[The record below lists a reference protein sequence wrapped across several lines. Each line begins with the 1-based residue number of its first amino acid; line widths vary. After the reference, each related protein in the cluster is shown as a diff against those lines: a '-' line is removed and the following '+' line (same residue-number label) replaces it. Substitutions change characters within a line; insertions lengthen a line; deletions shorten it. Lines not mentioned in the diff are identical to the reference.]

1 MSRIIDMQKEP
12 DGKAW
17 AMARSRFGRTAA
29 KVGTAVAAAGATVT
43 AQASILPAD
52 FSDKMD
58 GVGTDITTVGGA
70 LIALAVIAVGIKW
83 VKATFFG

>member
-17 AMARSRFGRTAA
+17 AMARSRVGRTVA

-43 AQASILPAD
+43 AQASILPGD
-52 FSDKMD
+52 FDTQMD
-58 GVGTDITTVGGA
+58 AVGADITTVGGA
-70 LIALAVIAVGIKW
+70 LIALSVISVGIRW

>member
-12 DGKAW
+12 DGKVR

-29 KVGTAVAAAGATVT
+29 KVGTAIAAAGATLT
-43 AQASILPAD
+43 AQAAILPAT
-52 FSDKMD
+52 FSEDMD
-58 GVGTDITTVGGA
+58 AVGNDITTVGGA
-70 LIALAVIAVGIKW
+70 LIGLAVIAVGIKW

>member
-29 KVGTAVAAAGATVT
+29 KVGTAIVAAGATLT

-52 FSDKMD
+52 FATDVD
-58 GVGTDITTVGGA
+58 AVGADMTTVGGA
-70 LIALAVIAVGIKW
+70 LIGLSVIAVGIRW